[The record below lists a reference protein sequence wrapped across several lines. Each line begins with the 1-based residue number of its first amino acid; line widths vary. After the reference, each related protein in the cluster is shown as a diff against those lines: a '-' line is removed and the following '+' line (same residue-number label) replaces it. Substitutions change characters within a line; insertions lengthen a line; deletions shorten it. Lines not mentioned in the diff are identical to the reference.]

1 MHTQG
6 DPVKQNKGKFASQ
19 TCVTSGLS
27 NGVPSEHLRKHGS
40 VLCRISVAYSAA
52 MQDRKPELCPHV
64 SGHIAMHLA
73 SHLQIYHR
81 KIIWVVFGGH
91 KALQHLKDSSRSVHV
106 ENLGPDP
113 EPLKGHILPIPD
125 YR

>member
-1 MHTQG
+1 MHTRG

-81 KIIWVVFGGH
+81 EVI
-91 KALQHLKDSSRSVHV
+91 
-106 ENLGPDP
+106 LGRFWAPQSP
-113 EPLKGHILPIPD
+113 STSERQQQECPCRESWP
-125 YR
+125 